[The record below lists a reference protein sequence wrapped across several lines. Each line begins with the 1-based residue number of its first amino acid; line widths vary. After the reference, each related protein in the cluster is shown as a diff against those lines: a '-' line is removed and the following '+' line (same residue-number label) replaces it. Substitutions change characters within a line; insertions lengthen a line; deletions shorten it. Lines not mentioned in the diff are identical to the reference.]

1 SRRHGVAELADATT
15 STPRTSLPI
24 REVAISGRVALLS
37 RLVADASVRH
47 DIFFGNRPPIRKVI
61 PLRSVP
67 PASQPAERDAAPGPS
82 GFGHGILQRCFDFGA
97 GKLVIVNLA
106 KLALLGESESGS
118 ERDFVRLSA

>member
-1 SRRHGVAELADATT
+1 MAELADATT

-67 PASQPAERDAAPGPS
+67 HLRHNLPNATPRQVHPA
-82 GFGHGILQRCFDFGA
+82 
-97 GKLVIVNLA
+97 LVTASCKGVLISELANL
-106 KLALLGESESGS
+106 
-118 ERDFVRLSA
+118 